1 MVESKRDPEEPRAQH
16 VVLQK
21 EERED
26 YVDGPRGF
34 VVTLPAASAPGEQ
47 KRLETSS

>member
-1 MVESKRDPEEPRAQH
+1 MVESERDPEEPRAQH

-26 YVDGPRGF
+26 YVDGPCWL
-34 VVTLPAASAPGEQ
+34 VVTLSAASTPGEQ
-47 KRLETSS
+47 KRLEASS